1 MKTLATITQ
10 QTVKDAFIASR
21 KGGTSKGTLYL
32 IRGDQT
38 TICHGYR
45 IINEILIGDVFWLR
59 NQQNELIPLQE
70 GDVIQYDDGTTN

>member
-21 KGGTSKGTLYL
+21 KGGAAKGTLHL

-45 IINEILIGDVFWLR
+45 VVEELIIGDVFWLR

>member
-1 MKTLATITQ
+1 MKILTSLTRQTLG
-10 QTVKDAFIASR
+10 DAFIASR
-21 KGGTSKGTLYL
+21 KGGAAKGTLHL

-45 IINEILIGDVFWLR
+45 VVEELIIGDVFWLR